1 MAVVNLRA
9 PLRDLAGGSSEID
22 LEGSS
27 LLGVLRELESK
38 HPKTVGWILDE
49 QGRIRRH
56 VNVFV
61 NGESTRDDAPLRPED
76 RIHVIPAITGGSR

>member
-9 PLRDLAGGSSEID
+9 PLRDLAGGSPELE

-27 LLGVLRELESK
+27 LLEVLRGLEAK
-38 HPKTVGWILDE
+38 HPKTTGWILDD
-49 QGRIRRH
+49 QGQIRRH

-61 NGESTRDDAPLRPED
+61 NGENTRDDAPLRPED
-76 RIHVIPAITGGSR
+76 RIHVVPAITGGTR